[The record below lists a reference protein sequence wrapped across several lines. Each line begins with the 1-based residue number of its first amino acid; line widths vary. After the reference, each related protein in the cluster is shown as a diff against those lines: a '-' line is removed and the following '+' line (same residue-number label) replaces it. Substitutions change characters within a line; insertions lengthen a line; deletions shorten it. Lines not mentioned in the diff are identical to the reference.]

1 MHELLLAIQLT
12 SQVVPNIQYMYSCI
26 LGHRYFSPTSAKPS
40 GALLHVTTE
49 TTGETIPYGIYDAEC
64 QANFSLDKNSL
75 FNGTFWSCDR
85 RPIDD
90 LVQRIFEK
98 S

>member
-49 TTGETIPYGIYDAEC
+49 TTGETIPSAYMMRSARLT
-64 QANFSLDKNSL
+64 SLL
-75 FNGTFWSCDR
+75 
-85 RPIDD
+85 I
-90 LVQRIFEK
+90 RIAFLTARFGRAIVAR
-98 S
+98 

>member
-40 GALLHVTTE
+40 GALCMLLQKPPVKQSPTAYMMRSAGLT
-49 TTGETIPYGIYDAEC
+49 
-64 QANFSLDKNSL
+64 SLL
-75 FNGTFWSCDR
+75 
-85 RPIDD
+85 I
-90 LVQRIFEK
+90 RIAFLTARFGRAIVAR
-98 S
+98 